1 MQAAIEIGIGTW
13 LPQGLRKLLGGPPA
27 ITDGCLRTQ
36 HLAAIPGPNHGHASP
51 LLTRQAG
58 LIGIQAIV
66 QGQMSHLIDAGLTM
80 PIDHGH
86 AQTLRHRFNG
96 GDPATSAIGNTR
108 MKQLASIAK
117 CLDQLRPTS
126 QTVEGR
132 AGLLQHGA
140 EWPTALQQR
149 QGPAASDQNRS
160 LRYFTGFLE
169 LQPACRPP

>member
-1 MQAAIEIGIGTW
+1 
-13 LPQGLRKLLGGPPA
+13 
-27 ITDGCLRTQ
+27 
-36 HLAAIPGPNHGHASP
+36 
-51 LLTRQAG
+51 
-58 LIGIQAIV
+58 
-66 QGQMSHLIDAGLTM
+66 MSHLIDAGLTM

-132 AGLLQHGA
+132 AGLRQHGA

-149 QGPAASDQNRS
+149 QRRIARGGQLRRQRQWQRPAASDQNRS
-160 LRYFTGFLE
+160 LRYVTGFLE